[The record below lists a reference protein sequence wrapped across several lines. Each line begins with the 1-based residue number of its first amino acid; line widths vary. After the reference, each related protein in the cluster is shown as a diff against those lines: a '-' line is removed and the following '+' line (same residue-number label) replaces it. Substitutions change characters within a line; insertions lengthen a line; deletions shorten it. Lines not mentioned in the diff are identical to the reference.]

1 MQKNKIS
8 SHISVLVISL
18 SLCGLVAC
26 DDKNKQN
33 TAQTSNTENTMST
46 EQTEKAE
53 VLPFLNIQEQ
63 AAKYALPFC
72 EKKDCIEIDIQ
83 TIHTQDEF
91 MNQWIAESQAK
102 VIQDQLGLKQAMS
115 LQQAV
120 NAYVKASDLW
130 QSEFKTNK
138 AYELHIQTR
147 IAAQRN
153 QYVLLQVIINTQQ
166 EEVSV
171 KDRGYFFVVD
181 RKLHKKLSLLD
192 VIEAKQ
198 QNAMNEIIQAKYAE
212 WLKEQTPE
220 VRKAAPPKLYWGQND
235 WFFDGEGIG
244 VHYRANEIVKEG
256 KQLDIYLSNEQTQ
269 QMVQANIFQKMF

>member
-8 SHISVLVISL
+8 SHLNVLMISL

-33 TAQTSNTENTMST
+33 TTQTSNTENAMST
-46 EQTEKAE
+46 QQTEKAE
-53 VLPFLNIQEQ
+53 VLPFLNIQQQ

-212 WLKEQTPE
+212 WLKEQAPE

-256 KQLDIYLSNEQTQ
+256 KQLDIYLSKEQTQ

>member
-8 SHISVLVISL
+8 SHLSVLMISL

-33 TAQTSNTENTMST
+33 TTQTSNTENAMPTQ
-46 EQTEKAE
+46 QTEKAE
-53 VLPFLNIQEQ
+53 VLPFLNIQQQ
-63 AAKYALPFC
+63 AANYALPFC

-212 WLKEQTPE
+212 WLKEQALE

-256 KQLDIYLSNEQTQ
+256 KQLDIYLSKEQTQ